1 MLKNVFNTRICFI
14 LCACIL
20 LGSGIA
26 YGIFQS
32 KPKISVIL
40 PTYNREKMLPNA
52 LDSILNQTFPD
63 FELIVINDGSTDNTQ
78 KILEEYA
85 AKDKRIKIINHEK
98 NKGIVWGLNE
108 GLEQAKG
115 EYIARMDDDDIS
127 YPKRFEIQL
136 AYMQE
141 HPDVAIV
148 GTWVSTSN
156 DKTAADSWWKE
167 TKSELIKIKMLL
179 GINPLAHP
187 TFMMR
192 RSFLKNHHI
201 QYKDKYLATEDFH
214 LLADVMLAGGKLE
227 NIPKTLLYLRKHRS
241 NSQQYYHFQEE
252 NRKRCLKDYLKLIFD
267 IDIEGDVPEKCILL
281 KMIKNHNTKGF
292 IDPRKIE
299 KFNSQDWM
307 KCQI

>member
-40 PTYNREKMLPNA
+40 PTYNREAMLPNA

-63 FELIVINDGSTDNTQ
+63 FELIVINDGSIDNTQ
-78 KILEEYA
+78 KILEKYA

-98 NKGIVWGLNE
+98 NKGIVCGLNE

-148 GTWVSTSN
+148 GTWVSTSD
-156 DKTAADSWWKE
+156 DKTAADSWWEE
-167 TKSELIKIKMLL
+167 TKSELIKIKMLFS
-179 GINPLAHP
+179 N
-187 TFMMR
+187 
-192 RSFLKNHHI
+192 
-201 QYKDKYLATEDFH
+201 
-214 LLADVMLAGGKLE
+214 
-227 NIPKTLLYLRKHRS
+227 NIFFCY
-241 NSQQYYHFQEE
+241 N
-252 NRKRCLKDYLKLIFD
+252 
-267 IDIEGDVPEKCILL
+267 
-281 KMIKNHNTKGF
+281 
-292 IDPRKIE
+292 
-299 KFNSQDWM
+299 
-307 KCQI
+307 